1 MVEGGEEDARQ
12 EIRTDERTSA
22 TERPRIAY
30 AREAA
35 RALLHKHNIGEPPV
49 SVRRIAALEG
59 LELRET
65 TSLGEGIRARL
76 VGDIIEVA
84 GSDPEVVKRF
94 SIAHEI
100 GHHHMGTV
108 HNQGTQ
114 IEREANA
121 FAGELLVPGPKLL
134 EALRETKDAY
144 ELARLFQVS
153 RQVIRIA
160 AQQHK
165 RGDEL
170 A

>member
-1 MVEGGEEDARQ
+1 VVEGDEEDERQ
-12 EIRTDERTSA
+12 EIRTDERSSA

-35 RALLHKHNIGEPPV
+35 RALLRKHKIGELPV

-65 TSLGEGIRARL
+65 PSLGEGIRARL
-76 VGDIIEVA
+76 VGDIIQVA
-84 GSDPEVVKRF
+84 GGDPELVKRF

-108 HNQGTQ
+108 HNQGPQ

-134 EALRETKDAY
+134 EALRDTKDTY
-144 ELARLFQVS
+144 RLARLFQVS
-153 RQVIRIA
+153 RQVIQIA

-165 RGDEL
+165 RGDQL
-170 A
+170 T